1 MDNEKTPPE
10 EQELIPIVDD
20 EEEGGTPPA
29 DAPPAGEPPAQD
41 AKVDHEAAGGDDDD
55 GDDDGDTGASGD
67 KDETNRRRRQQ
78 RRLAQKRAR
87 ERQEQLL
94 VQQARTIDE
103 MARRLQQLEQHTVA
117 STVQSLDARIAQAES
132 DADRA
137 LNIVARATEA
147 GNGDDVVAAQ
157 RIREAALEE
166 ARTLKAE
173 RERLNVREPET
184 PARPDGAPQVDPRVV
199 QNATSWIEANPW
211 YDPNLGN
218 PESRLA
224 KQIDDQLVSEGYN
237 PASRE
242 HWQELTHRLNEVF
255 ASANARGDEG
265 DDGDGGGGSAAPARS
280 GRKGPP
286 TSAERGGTGRVTK
299 PNEIYVAP
307 ERKQAMI
314 EAGIWDDPV
323 RRQRTLKEYQRFD
336 AEQAAR

>member
-20 EEEGGTPPA
+20 EDEGGTPPA

-41 AKVDHEAAGGDDDD
+41 AKVDHEATEGDDD
-55 GDDDGDTGASGD
+55 GDDDEESGEAGD

-94 VQQARTIDE
+94 AQQARTIDE
-103 MARRLQQLEQHTVA
+103 MARRLQQLEQHTVT
-117 STVQSLDARIAQAES
+117 STVQTLDARIAQAEG
-132 DADRA
+132 DAERA
-137 LNIVARATEA
+137 LNIIARATEA

-157 RIREAALEE
+157 RIREAAQEE
-166 ARTLKAE
+166 ARALKVE
-173 RERLNVREPET
+173 RERLSAREPDT
-184 PARPDGAPQVDPRVV
+184 PDEAPQVDPRVV
-199 QNATSWIEANPW
+199 RNAMSWVEANPW

-218 PESRLA
+218 AESRLA
-224 KQIDDQLVSEGYN
+224 KQIDDQLVDEGYN

-242 HWQELTHRLNEVF
+242 HWQELTQRLNEVF
-255 ASANARGDEG
+255 ASANARGGSDGGE
-265 DDGDGGGGSAAPARS
+265 GDGGGGSTAPARG

-286 TSAERGGTGRVTK
+286 TSAERGGSGRATK
-299 PNEIYVAP
+299 SNEIYVAP

-314 EAGIWDDPV
+314 DAGIWDDPV

-336 AEQAAR
+336 AEQSAR

>member
-1 MDNEKTPPE
+1 MDTEKTPPE
-10 EQELIPIVDD
+10 EQELIPVVDD
-20 EEEGGTPPA
+20 DEDEGGQEGGTPPA
-29 DAPPAGEPPAQD
+29 AEPPAQD
-41 AKVDHEAAGGDDDD
+41 AKVDHEASGDDDDD

-94 VQQARTIDE
+94 VRQARTIDE

-117 STVQSLDARIAQAES
+117 STVQTLDARIAQAES

-166 ARTLKAE
+166 ARALKAE
-173 RERLNVREPET
+173 RERLNVREPEA
-184 PARPDGAPQVDPRVV
+184 PARPEGTPQVDPRIV

-255 ASANARGDEG
+255 AAANAGGDAGG
-265 DDGDGGGGSAAPARS
+265 DGGGGGSAAAPRS

-286 TSAERGGTGRVTK
+286 TSAERGGSGRVTK

-314 EAGIWDDPV
+314 DAGIWDDPV

>member
-1 MDNEKTPPE
+1 MDTEKTPPE

-20 EEEGGTPPA
+20 EEGDTQPPA

-41 AKVDHEAAGGDDDD
+41 AKVDHEATGDDDDD

-166 ARTLKAE
+166 ARALKAE

-184 PARPDGAPQVDPRVV
+184 PARTEGAPQVDPRVV
-199 QNATSWIEANPW
+199 ENATSWIEANPW

-242 HWQELTHRLNEVF
+242 HWRELTHRLNEVF
-255 ASANARGDEG
+255 AAADAGGGE
-265 DDGDGGGGSAAPARS
+265 DDAGGGSATPPRS

-286 TSAERGGTGRVTK
+286 TSAERGGSGRVTK

-307 ERKQAMI
+307 ERKKAMI

-336 AEQAAR
+336 AEQSAR